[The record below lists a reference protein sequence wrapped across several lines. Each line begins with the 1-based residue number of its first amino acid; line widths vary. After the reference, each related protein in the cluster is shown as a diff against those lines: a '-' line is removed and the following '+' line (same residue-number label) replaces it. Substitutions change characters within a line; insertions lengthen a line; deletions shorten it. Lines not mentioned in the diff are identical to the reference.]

1 MPRPMST
8 AMLAAITATQLNLAI
23 FIEANFITGPV
34 YIWTGL
40 GPIHWNGQT
49 WQGLGSLLGV
59 SAIDEGSTVEAR
71 GITLTLSG
79 FDPTLLPLALNEF
92 ALLQPV
98 TVYLGCFTA
107 GVLIDD
113 PITSFGGLM
122 DQPSI
127 NIDGTAAT
135 IDVNCESVLLEMSQS
150 VGRRYT
156 AEDQQRDFPGDEAF
170 NWVTAIQE
178 KGFYWGTVPATGA
191 NV

>member
-1 MPRPMST
+1 
-8 AMLAAITATQLNLAI
+8 MLAAITATQLNLAI

-40 GPIHWNGQT
+40 GPINWNGQT

-113 PITSFGGLM
+113 PITSFAGLM